1 MYRVMFVDLTF
12 TDIRKK
18 TYTFTDIQVLARTK
32 EEAVREALTCWWE
45 VIHLIKKKYVKL
57 TFWEVRE

>member
-12 TDIRKK
+12 TDTKQK

-32 EEAVREALTCWWE
+32 EEAVSEALTWYE
-45 VIHLIKKKYVKL
+45 VEYLLKKKYVKL
-57 TFWEVRE
+57 TFWEVRI